1 VVLCRQKGVS
11 VSKDIGQW
19 GVIDEKTLRG
29 RRRRACLN
37 QVVIAFA
44 AVSCF
49 CLFISGLFG
58 VPQSFLGQGWM
69 KPPRYPD
76 AVSFEHKEGWML
88 HEGEVCLMT
97 SPGVYC
103 YEWYYRTN
111 DSIEEVVDY
120 YENLAWRF
128 HKPVKFEWRRGRRFA
143 SLNWV
148 AEDNVRIF
156 SNICGYQIIVHPSSD
171 GDTEVYILERGAMG
185 DYRTSEK

>member
-1 VVLCRQKGVS
+1 
-11 VSKDIGQW
+11 
-19 GVIDEKTLRG
+19 
-29 RRRRACLN
+29 
-37 QVVIAFA
+37 
-44 AVSCF
+44 
-49 CLFISGLFG
+49 
-58 VPQSFLGQGWM
+58 
-69 KPPRYPD
+69 
-76 AVSFEHKEGWML
+76 ML

-111 DSIEEVVDY
+111 DSVEEVVDY

-171 GDTEVYILERGAMG
+171 GDTEVYILERGARSAALWG
-185 DYRTSEK
+185 TIERAKSERQVLLHRVASAWRSCSSSPG